1 MGYIIPKEGYPVRS
15 HSNKAVE
22 NMLLCKEESGSFTYS
37 IFLTGKPGEKSLPPE
52 YIIELLLLYDSGI
65 FDVDTISILFDVS
78 INDIMTF
85 ADPCPMYGGAWE
97 ESIATMWTKELHFYE
112 TDLESLSW
120 MTRYAIKRAELAVK
134 MEKTLMEATEEMYKE
149 LEEDA
154 GWGKDNSSLRTEGL
168 IDKETRDAIREDWVD
183 RIGE

>member
-1 MGYIIPKEGYPVRS
+1 
-15 HSNKAVE
+15 
-22 NMLLCKEESGSFTYS
+22 
-37 IFLTGKPGEKSLPPE
+37 
-52 YIIELLLLYDSGI
+52 
-65 FDVDTISILFDVS
+65 
-78 INDIMTF
+78 MTF

-168 IDKETRDAIREDWVD
+168 IDKETRDAILEDWFD